1 MSMRMQELEVAVKR
15 YPSESAAE
23 RSDWA
28 KRLFDIVAAL
38 IGFALVSP
46 ILLITAAAIKLE
58 DPRGPV
64 LFSQT
69 RIGKN
74 GKTFKMYKF
83 RSMVTNA
90 EQLFERLAAQSDVSG
105 AMFKMKDDPRIT
117 KVGKFIRRTSI
128 DELPQFW
135 NVLRGDMSIVGP
147 RPPLPREVTAYR
159 ERDFQRLTV
168 VPGCTGLW
176 QVSGRSSVGFEEM
189 VELDLQYIRRRSFWF
204 DMVIIVRTVR
214 LLFGSRNAF

>member
-1 MSMRMQELEVAVKR
+1 MQIQDLELAVKR
-15 YPSESAAE
+15 FHTETEAQTDNPD
-23 RSDWA
+23 RL
-28 KRLFDIVAAL
+28 KRLFDFMAAL
-38 IGFALVSP
+38 TGLALIAP
-46 ILLITAAAIKLE
+46 LLLIAALFIKLE
-58 DPRGPV
+58 DPKGPV
-64 LFSQT
+64 FFSQT

-74 GKTFKMYKF
+74 GRTFKMYKF
-83 RSMVTNA
+83 RSMVTDA
-90 EQLFERLAAQSDVSG
+90 ELMFDTLSGMSDVSG
-105 AMFKMKDDPRIT
+105 AMFKMKDDPRVT
-117 KVGKFIRRTSI
+117 RVGRFIRRTSI

-147 RPPLPREVTAYR
+147 RPPLPREVAAYR
-159 ERDFQRLTV
+159 EHDFRRLTV

-204 DMVIIVRTVR
+204 DLVIIARTVR